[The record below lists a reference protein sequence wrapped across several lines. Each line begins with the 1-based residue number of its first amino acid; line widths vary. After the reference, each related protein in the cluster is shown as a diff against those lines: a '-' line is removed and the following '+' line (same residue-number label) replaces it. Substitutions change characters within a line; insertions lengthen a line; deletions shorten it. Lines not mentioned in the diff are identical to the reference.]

1 MSQYPGIV
9 QFIIDVRTLRPEM
22 ASKHARAG
30 TKRFCTLIIGRRT
43 LCGGY
48 NPLISSLATEEKKSE
63 RDRDSNWGRFSWGI
77 CMYRSGVSFP
87 RAVYGNIDVTSQF
100 TEASDTEV
108 YISGCIM
115 M

>member
-43 LCGGY
+43 LCGGH
-48 NPLISSLATEEKKSE
+48 NPLISSLATEEKKESAT
-63 RDRDSNWGRFSWGI
+63 GI
-77 CMYRSGVSFP
+77 RIGDVFHGVFACIDLGCHFHVRCME
-87 RAVYGNIDVTSQF
+87 I
-100 TEASDTEV
+100 
-108 YISGCIM
+108 
-115 M
+115 